1 MFQRAAGLDMARGSL
16 KTGGAL
22 VKTIVD
28 MNVSKLPALEAGFI
42 VERMVASERHIV
54 IAACPLDFGMS
65 DSDLFFLD
73 KRR

>member
-16 KTGGAL
+16 KTGGPL

-28 MNVSKLPALEAGFI
+28 MNMSEFSALEVGFI
-42 VERMVASERHIV
+42 VARMVASETHIV

-73 KRR
+73 ERR